1 VPLNPIVTF
10 PWQENNQTTKTN
22 TMKSTLARFRV
33 LAILL
38 IVIVSPCFS
47 QNQISI
53 DKPGVEKEWWY
64 PIIKKHN
71 LKADEY
77 SAADRLFM
85 MGSKIYSD
93 EGMIT
98 VENASV
104 IIRKKSKKYQI
115 LSSKLVNYDPNK
127 GVLSCKKG
135 ILKTYL
141 LASKDTLAVA
151 EMPGLNISIHLTD
164 D

>member
-1 VPLNPIVTF
+1 
-10 PWQENNQTTKTN
+10 
-22 TMKSTLARFRV
+22 MKSIINRFRI
-33 LAILL
+33 LGILL
-38 IVIVSPCFS
+38 IVMVSPCLS

-64 PIIKKHN
+64 PLLNKHN
-71 LKADEY
+71 LKADQY

-93 EGMIT
+93 EGMII

-115 LSSKLVNYDPNK
+115 LYSKLVNYDPK
-127 GVLSCKKG
+127 EGVLTCKKG
-135 ILKTYL
+135 LLKTYL
-141 LASKDTLAVA
+141 LASKDTLAIA
-151 EMPGLNISIHLTD
+151 EIPGLNLSIHLTD
-164 D
+164 E